1 MRLNI
6 SNRNTLATKNDT
18 KSKSQSLTQ
27 NWVILDLCSAFFPGQ
42 QAVEAVY
49 ICRLYVTLHG
59 QHELVG
65 SGYPIVNF
73 GFIHERCF
81 RELHGGAESLLEVLR
96 SLAVLPL
103 VRKRERCFISYLAH
117 LTDLLTSPW
126 HTRFFHQ
133 KRLSSVSRAHVMV
146 RTLRLIWLK
155 SCIYGWNTEVHSS
168 RGRK

>member
-1 MRLNI
+1 MRINI

-81 RELHGGAESLLEVLR
+81 HELHSGAESLLEVLR

-103 VRKRERCFISYLAH
+103 VRKRERCFISRPSHRFAH
-117 LTDLLTSPW
+117 LTSAHP
-126 HTRFFHQ
+126 F
-133 KRLSSVSRAHVMV
+133 LSSEKVVFCKQSLCDGQNLEINLVKKLH
-146 RTLRLIWLK
+146 LWLK
-155 SCIYGWNTEVHSS
+155 HCSA
-168 RGRK
+168 